1 MRALPFGIRRRLAL
15 VILLA
20 AVIPVLGAIWLAQS
34 LIQQAIERFYVPEVG
49 QELDRALGLHQE
61 LAREA
66 KAHLREQAATIA
78 DSAALQRALSE
89 PVGEGTKRVLQ
100 DALQRYPALASL
112 EISDGEATLAHVDR
126 GRPIDA
132 SSEHE
137 LVVELPLAEHDPLL
151 LVASFAA
158 QRARFEGMERMSEL
172 VTSYRALE
180 KRREVDE
187 QTYLKVFALLLAG
200 TMVLALL
207 GGGLIA
213 SGAVTQLRTLAAA
226 TRRVGA
232 GDLSIRVAEGGNDE
246 IAELAKSFNR
256 MVSEV
261 ETSRARI
268 DYLQRIATWQEMARR
283 LAHEIKN
290 PLTPIQLA
298 IQEVHQRYHGADE
311 QFKKLL
317 DTTLEI
323 VDAEVGTLRR
333 LVSEFSGFARLPAAH
348 LSEHDLWVILR
359 SEQAQFGLLGS
370 AGAAASEL
378 PQDFVLPQGVSLRF
392 EVLDGAAPVALDP
405 QLFRRALH
413 NLIRNAAQAIA
424 AAVESGSVSSG
435 TIVVRTA
442 AVSGGFQI
450 WVDDNGPGIPEEL
463 RRSIFDPYVTTKSG
477 GTGLGLAI
485 VKKIVMEHHGR
496 IEATV
501 SPEGGARLCIEL
513 PRVTVVELATTEV
526 TAKDAQSSRNP
537 TLS

>member
-66 KAHLREQAATIA
+66 KAHLREQAAAIA
-78 DSAALQRALSE
+78 SSAALQRVLDDPKSDAA
-89 PVGEGTKRVLQ
+89 TKVLRE
-100 DALQRYPALASL
+100 AMQRYPALASL
-112 EISDGEATLAHVDR
+112 DISDGETVLAHVDR
-126 GRPIDA
+126 GKPVDPN
-132 SSEHE
+132 SEHE
-137 LVVELPLAEHDPLL
+137 LFVEVPAPQHDA
-151 LVASFAA
+151 LVLQATFAA
-158 QRARFEGMERMSEL
+158 QRARFEGMERMNEL

-180 KRREVDE
+180 KRRESDE
-187 QTYLKVFALLLAG
+187 QTYLRVFALLLAG

-207 GGGLIA
+207 GGALIA
-213 SGAVTQLRTLAAA
+213 SGAVTKLRTLAAA
-226 TRRVGA
+226 TRQVGA
-232 GDLSIRVAEGGNDE
+232 GDLSIRVSEDGNDE

-256 MVSEV
+256 MVNEV
-261 ETSRARI
+261 EVSRARI

-298 IQEVHQRYHGADE
+298 IQEVHQRYSGGDE

-323 VDAEVGTLRR
+323 VDTEVGTLRR
-333 LVSEFSGFARLPAAH
+333 LVSEFSGFARLPTAH
-348 LSEHDLWVILR
+348 LSEHDLWGLLR
-359 SEQAQFGLLGS
+359 SEQAQFGLLEAAGS
-370 AGAAASEL
+370 AAGSEL
-378 PQDFVLPQGVSLRF
+378 PPDFVLPQGVDLRF
-392 EVLDGAAPVALDP
+392 EVLDGSAPVALDP

-424 AAVESGSVSSG
+424 PDGVEKG

-442 AVSGGFQI
+442 ATPEAFQI
-450 WVDDNGPGIPEEL
+450 MVDDNGPGIPEEL
-463 RRSIFDPYVTTKSG
+463 RRSIFDPYVTHRSG

-496 IEATV
+496 IDAGV
-501 SPEGGARLCIEL
+501 SPEGGARLCIAL
-513 PRVTVVELATTEV
+513 PRATVVELVEAMPVAPDKAPES
-526 TAKDAQSSRNP
+526 ARNP
-537 TLS
+537 SLS